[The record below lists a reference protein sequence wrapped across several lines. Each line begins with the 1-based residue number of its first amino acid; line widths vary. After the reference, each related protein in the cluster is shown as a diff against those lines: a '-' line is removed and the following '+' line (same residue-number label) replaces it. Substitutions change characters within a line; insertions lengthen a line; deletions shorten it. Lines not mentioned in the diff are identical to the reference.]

1 MVAPPGLTDAAFR
14 ALADPTRRAILDRLR
29 AGERT
34 AGELGADFAMS
45 QPALS
50 QHLRVLRDAGL
61 VTQRPDGRRRWY
73 RIDPV
78 GLRAVYDWLE
88 HYAAFWDERL
98 RALGRYLDEQEEPQP

>member
-1 MVAPPGLTDAAFR
+1 MSADAAFR

-29 AGERT
+29 EGERT
-34 AGELGADFAMS
+34 AGELGDAFAMS

-61 VTQRPDGRRRWY
+61 VTQRRDGRHRWY

-88 HYAAFWDERL
+88 HYAAFWDARL
-98 RALGRYLDEQEEPQP
+98 TALGRYLEEDPR